1 VLEENEMESWQKLI
15 RVLTHEIMNSLTPII
30 SLSETL
36 EEYLPEE
43 LSSSEFS
50 EKTESTE
57 STALLRQGLQTIHRR
72 SGGLLEFMKN
82 YRKVALVPQPLCS
95 DVKAEEL
102 VSALMPLFIS
112 TEHITYRFALQH
124 PDRLLHIDRTQM
136 EQVLINLLKN
146 ATEACAH
153 TSDTVVT
160 LTDSIDEAT
169 GRYCLHVTDNGPG
182 ILPEVQEKI
191 FIPFF
196 TTKPQGSGIGLAL
209 SRQIVRLHRGT
220 LSVAS
225 VEGCTRFTVTFAI

>member
-1 VLEENEMESWQKLI
+1 M
-15 RVLTHEIMNSLTPII
+15 
-30 SLSETL
+30 
-36 EEYLPEE
+36 
-43 LSSSEFS
+43 
-50 EKTESTE
+50 
-57 STALLRQGLQTIHRR
+57 
-72 SGGLLEFMKN
+72 
-82 YRKVALVPQPLCS
+82 
-95 DVKAEEL
+95 
-102 VSALMPLFIS
+102 
-112 TEHITYRFALQH
+112 EHITYRFALQH

-153 TSDTVVT
+153 TSDAVVT

-220 LSVAS
+220 LRVAS
-225 VEGCTRFTVTFAI
+225 VEGCTRFTVEV